1 MSMISRDEE
10 LDGKVV
16 DKMRAFFVNGKIAM
30 KTDEF
35 LNSFEWLSPT
45 KISNADEFD
54 WKIVNF
60 MFATACNVFMIWTL
74 HYFYLF

>member
-1 MSMISRDEE
+1 MSMVSRDEE

-16 DKMRAFFVNGKIAM
+16 DKMRAIFTNGKFAID
-30 KTDEF
+30 TVEF
-35 LNSFEWLSPT
+35 MNSFEWLSPT

-60 MFATACNVFMIWTL
+60 MFATACNVLMIWTL
-74 HYFYLF
+74 HYF

>member
-1 MSMISRDEE
+1 MSMVSRDEE

-16 DKMRAFFVNGKIAM
+16 DKMRAIFINGKSAID
-30 KTDEF
+30 TVEF
-35 LNSFEWLSPT
+35 MNSFEWLSPT

-74 HYFYLF
+74 NYFYFF